1 MRQLIVL
8 MVALAVVAGCGPSEA
23 PLAQQI
29 VGTWRDEKTGQT
41 QTFTADGYRS
51 PPKGLVATCWS
62 ITGNKLYLSAPM
74 ADSGISTSYQGH
86 RSICLVAIDGET
98 LRITVTLAPS
108 THTRVDAD
116 DTLSA
121 EEEESIAQIKG
132 KCPKP

>member
-1 MRQLIVL
+1 MRRLIVP
-8 MVALAVVAGCGPSEA
+8 MVALAVLAGCGPSEA

-29 VGTWRDEKTGQT
+29 VGTWRDEKTGHT

-51 PPKGLVATCWS
+51 APKGLVSTCWS
-62 ITGNKLYLSAPM
+62 ITGNQLHLTAPT
-74 ADSGISTSYQGH
+74 ADSGSSTSDHGD
-86 RSICLVAIDGET
+86 RSIYLVAIDGET
-98 LRITVTLAPS
+98 LRITVTMSPS

-121 EEEESIAQIKG
+121 EEEESIAKIKG